1 MFPDGKISKSLQG
14 GQCMKKYSI
23 LGVIIRHPLK
33 TLIRTAVT
41 FLVLGLALTI
51 LGFNL
56 TDNDFNIILIVSVI
70 LSAFSLKRR
79 YNKESENEMLGIPN
93 VKKPKRKS
101 LLFGMLKSMNSSV
114 DRQVEGFGNAVGSA
128 FMGSSSSRAADEA
141 RYQAQQ
147 QQANA
152 AARARWDALDRQKK
166 AEWDARNA
174 ALRGKDKAAYQYQNQ
189 ADYWRGQGKR

>member
-1 MFPDGKISKSLQG
+1 
-14 GQCMKKYSI
+14 MKKYSI

>member
-1 MFPDGKISKSLQG
+1 
-14 GQCMKKYSI
+14 MKKYSI
-23 LGVIIRHPLK
+23 IGVVIRHPLK
-33 TLIRTAVT
+33 TLLRTAVT
-41 FLVLGLALTI
+41 FLVLIIALPI
-51 LGFNL
+51 LGVIL
-56 TDNDFNIILIVSVI
+56 KPNDISIILIVAVLI
-70 LSAFSLKRR
+70 SAFSLKRR
-79 YNKESENEMLGIPN
+79 YNKDIVGSSP
-93 VKKPKRKS
+93 PKRKKS
-101 LLFGMLKSMNSSV
+101 LLFGMLKSMNNSI

-128 FMGSSSSRAADEA
+128 FTDSFSSSRVADEA

-166 AEWDARNA
+166 AEWDARDA

>member
-1 MFPDGKISKSLQG
+1 
-14 GQCMKKYSI
+14 MKKYSM
-23 LGVIIRHPLK
+23 LGVVIRHPLK
-33 TLIRTAVT
+33 TLIRTIIT
-41 FLVLGLALTI
+41 FIVLIIALPLLGMTYNENDMNI
-51 LGFNL
+51 L
-56 TDNDFNIILIVSVI
+56 LIVSLLI
-70 LSAFSLKRR
+70 SAFGLKRR
-79 YNKESENEMLGIPN
+79 YNKGIVENSP
-93 VKKPKRKS
+93 PKRKKS
-101 LLFGMLKSMNSSV
+101 LLFGMLKSMNSSIDNSV
-114 DRQVEGFGNAVGSA
+114 AGFGNAFGSA

-189 ADYWRGQGKR
+189 ADYWRGQSKR

>member
-1 MFPDGKISKSLQG
+1 
-14 GQCMKKYSI
+14 MKKYSI
-23 LGVIIRHPLK
+23 IGVIIRHPLK

-93 VKKPKRKS
+93 VKKPKRKKS